1 MTTTTPEKM
10 SAAPEAKRLSAAAW
24 LKKNLFSDWFN
35 SLLTI
40 VVIAVLAYAVYGLL
54 SWAFTVAQW
63 AVIPNNIGLF
73 MTGLYP
79 ADQYWRMWILLG
91 LVCALAGLSWGVLAR
106 NLATLFSR
114 NVLIG
119 FAVVCA
125 GFVLFPPTRPSSPK
139 LLLIV
144 AIVAA
149 MAWAGRTLGRRMT
162 GLGQWLSSL
171 WFVAYFVS
179 IWLIGGGPFSASL
192 LAWLLT
198 LAASVAVGWQL
209 SARLVPFI
217 NERFEKPGQIIA
229 VGLSVVAS
237 AALLLVLPGF
247 WRVYFIPPVAWLVSI
262 AIVGLLWAA
271 AVVVIP
277 RPYQLTFWTF
287 AIGFVL
293 TFVVLRLLLGV
304 VGFSFD
310 PVNTNDWGGLALTLL
325 MAVSGIA
332 LCFPLGVV
340 LALGRRSSL
349 PVVKWMSI
357 AYIELI
363 RGVPLIAILF
373 MGQVMIPLFLPEG
386 MRPDRV
392 LRAIIGLT
400 IFSAA
405 YLAENVRAGLQAV
418 PRGQGEAAASLGLN
432 TPLTLSLIVLP
443 QALKTAI
450 PAIVGQFISLF
461 QDTTLLAIV
470 GLAELLGIS
479 RSILANPNYL
489 GRYAEVYLFIGI
501 IYWFFC
507 YAMSLGSRKI
517 EEKLNTGH

>member
-1 MTTTTPEKM
+1 MTTTTPETM
-10 SAAPEAKRLSAAAW
+10 STAPEAKRLGAAAW

-35 SLLTI
+35 SILTI
-40 VVIAVLAYAVYGLL
+40 VVVAILAYGAYGLL
-54 SWAFTVAQW
+54 NWALTVAQW

-79 ADQYWRMWILLG
+79 AGQYWRIWTLLG
-91 LVCALAGLSWGVLAR
+91 IICTLAGLSWGVLAR
-106 NLATLFSR
+106 NLPTLFSR

-119 FAVVCA
+119 LAIVAA
-125 GFVLFPPTRPSSPK
+125 GFVVFPPTRPSSPK
-139 LLLIV
+139 LLLMV

-149 MAWAGRTLGRRMT
+149 TAWAGRTLGRQMS

-171 WFVAYFVS
+171 WLVSYFVS
-179 IWLIGGGPFSASL
+179 LWLIGGGPFSQSMLSWLVVFGASL
-192 LAWLLT
+192 AAGWLLVRT
-198 LAASVAVGWQL
+198 LVPRLNQSFASVAQIGAIVL
-209 SARLVPFI
+209 SA
-217 NERFEKPGQIIA
+217 
-229 VGLSVVAS
+229 VAS
-237 AALLLVLPGF
+237 LALLLVLPEFLFEYLIPPAAWIVAIAVVGAF
-247 WRVYFIPPVAWLVSI
+247 LGLIYFIIPRSFQVN
-262 AIVGLLWAA
+262 LWA
-271 AVVVIP
+271 
-277 RPYQLTFWTF
+277 F
-287 AIGFVL
+287 AIGFLV
-293 TFVVLRLLLGV
+293 TFVVLRLLLGL
-304 VGFSFD
+304 VGISLS
-310 PVNTNDWGGLALTLL
+310 PVSTNDWGGLVLTLL
-325 MAVSGIA
+325 MAVSGIS
-332 LCFPLGVV
+332 LCFPLGVI

-392 LRAIIGLT
+392 LRAVIGLT
-400 IFSAA
+400 IFSSA

-418 PRGQGEAAASLGLN
+418 PRGQQEAAASMGLN
-432 TPLTLSLIVLP
+432 TPLTLGLIVLP
-443 QALKTAI
+443 QALKVAI

-517 EEKLNTGH
+517 EERLNTGH

>member
-1 MTTTTPEKM
+1 MTTTTPN
-10 SAAPEAKRLSAAAW
+10 SVSTAPEAKRLGIGAW

-35 SLLTI
+35 GLLT
-40 VVIAVLAYAVYGLL
+40 VVVVGVLAYAAYAIL

-63 AVIPNNIGLF
+63 AVVPNNVGLF

-79 ADQYWRMWILLG
+79 SDQYWRVWILLG
-91 LVCALAGLSWGVLAR
+91 IVCTLAGLSWGVLAR
-106 NLATLFSR
+106 NLGTLFSR

-119 FAVVCA
+119 FGAVCA
-125 GFVLFPPTRPSSPK
+125 AIVLFPPTRPSSPK
-139 LLLIV
+139 LLAMV
-144 AIVAA
+144 AMVAA
-149 MAWAGRTLGRRMT
+149 TAWGGRILGRKFQ
-162 GLGQWLSSL
+162 GIGKWISLL
-171 WFVAYFVS
+171 WFISYFVA
-179 IWLIGGGPFSASL
+179 IWLIGGGL
-192 LAWLLT
+192 
-198 LAASVAVGWQL
+198 
-209 SARLVPFI
+209 
-217 NERFEKPGQIIA
+217 
-229 VGLSVVAS
+229 GLEN
-237 AALLLVLPGF
+237 
-247 WRVYFIPPVAWLVSI
+247 VS
-262 AIVGLLWAA
+262 
-271 AVVVIP
+271 
-277 RPYQLTFWTF
+277 
-287 AIGFVL
+287 
-293 TFVVLRLLLGV
+293 
-304 VGFSFD
+304 
-310 PVNTNDWGGLALTLL
+310 TNDWGGLVLTLL

-332 LCFPLGVV
+332 LCFPLGVL
-340 LALGRRSSL
+340 LALGRRSNL
-349 PVVKWMSI
+349 PVVKWLSI

-418 PRGQGEAAASLGLN
+418 PRGQQEAAASLGLN

-461 QDTTLLAIV
+461 QDTTLLSIV

>member
-1 MTTTTPEKM
+1 MTTTTPN
-10 SAAPEAKRLSAAAW
+10 SVSTAPEAKKLGIGPW

-40 VVIAVLAYAVYGLL
+40 VVVAVLAYAAYSLL
-54 SWAFTVAQW
+54 RWGFTVAQW
-63 AVIPNNIGLF
+63 AVIPNNMGLY

-79 ADQYWRMWILLG
+79 SEQYWRIWILLG
-91 LVCALAGLSWGVLAR
+91 IVCALAGLSWGVLAR
-106 NLATLFSR
+106 NLSMLFSR

-119 FAVVCA
+119 FAIVCA

-139 LLLIV
+139 LLLMV

-149 MAWAGRTLGRRMT
+149 TAWAGRAIGRQNQAF
-162 GLGQWLSSL
+162 GKWISLL
-171 WFVAYFVS
+171 WFISYFIA
-179 IWLIGGGPFSASL
+179 IWLIGGGL
-192 LAWLLT
+192 GLE
-198 LAASVAVGWQL
+198 SV
-209 SARLVPFI
+209 S
-217 NERFEKPGQIIA
+217 
-229 VGLSVVAS
+229 
-237 AALLLVLPGF
+237 
-247 WRVYFIPPVAWLVSI
+247 
-262 AIVGLLWAA
+262 
-271 AVVVIP
+271 
-277 RPYQLTFWTF
+277 
-287 AIGFVL
+287 
-293 TFVVLRLLLGV
+293 
-304 VGFSFD
+304 
-310 PVNTNDWGGLALTLL
+310 TNDWGGMVLTLL

-332 LCFPLGVV
+332 LCFPLGII

-349 PVVKWMSI
+349 PIVKWLSI

-400 IFSAA
+400 LFSAA

-418 PRGQGEAAASLGLN
+418 PRGQQEAAASLGLN

-461 QDTTLLAIV
+461 QDTTLLSIV

-479 RSILANPNYL
+479 RSVLANPNYL
-489 GRYAEVYLFIGI
+489 GRYAEVYLFIGV